1 MMTNVELRDPAA
13 VRQFLTQGL
22 WCQRMLPVRAEHV
35 AGILDWALAIASEGE
50 PLPPLG
56 FIADVGHMIFR
67 ATTNIAADNAPIGL
81 PSLTR
86 SYEDYVLGKLFA
98 DSSFERAG
106 DALRPYPAADRAR
119 GLAFLVNQIRQRAG
133 FEGVLLSPGTIK
145 SLRDADPQELLRDGF
160 DSIEQFGMMPLLANL
175 YEQLIREIRNAAN
188 VLGSEDIFELEHKT
202 AIAHFGQRVALR
214 QVLQASQAMAE
225 TLPRQKPRPANR
237 RHEVPTRMLE
247 EDTYPV
253 GGFASI
259 STRGSIES
267 LLHSQL
273 ALMED
278 RDRPDLFDIKF
289 LRDELLYYSRDENSF
304 LRRRRTFI
312 FALYADLMQAR
323 FKDAELPYQRV
334 IMLLALLRTSVLK
347 LIDWLNTDSL
357 GFEVILIEAKDAPAL
372 TAEREL
378 LAVLLAEQIANG
390 TVTIETLPAEQLG
403 ERCVQRSRRS
413 LCHCL
418 LASTGEQALESDG
431 AFVSRLTLDAA
442 APALD
447 IDGEP
452 KSRPETETP
461 WLAWTAILERLLANW
476 I

>member
-1 MMTNVELRDPAA
+1 
-13 VRQFLTQGL
+13 
-22 WCQRMLPVRAEHV
+22 
-35 AGILDWALAIASEGE
+35 
-50 PLPPLG
+50 
-56 FIADVGHMIFR
+56 
-67 ATTNIAADNAPIGL
+67 
-81 PSLTR
+81 
-86 SYEDYVLGKLFA
+86 
-98 DSSFERAG
+98 
-106 DALRPYPAADRAR
+106 
-119 GLAFLVNQIRQRAG
+119 
-133 FEGVLLSPGTIK
+133 
-145 SLRDADPQELLRDGF
+145 
-160 DSIEQFGMMPLLANL
+160 
-175 YEQLIREIRNAAN
+175 
-188 VLGSEDIFELEHKT
+188 
-202 AIAHFGQRVALR
+202 
-214 QVLQASQAMAE
+214 MAE